1 MKHSQFSLL
10 RLSSLLFC
18 CLLAAVIHAANP
30 PQGGSHRHISGT
42 AYYADTGQP
51 AEHIF
56 VDLVSAGG
64 LLITTATTTAS
75 GTFEFQDLDP
85 EVYELAVHIQDYEPI
100 SVSIDLSFTSSY
112 GNELVLHKR
121 GEAAAKSAAAGKSV
135 STHLLGMSSKAQEAY
150 AAGNDALYKLN
161 KPANAIV
168 DFKKAIKAESKFY
181 EAYEALGWAYQQS
194 GKSADAEDAFRKSI
208 EVSGGKYTPADV
220 GLGAV
225 LLNTQ
230 RLAEGEKAL
239 RQAIA
244 VDAKSWQAYYELG
257 RAMLMQG
264 EVADALKNAEQ
275 AKTFQ
280 PGAPAIYRLLANI
293 HIRLHDSAALLA
305 DLDAYIKI
313 DPASPAGQR
322 ARAMRDQLARSM
334 PSTTPAPTLRS
345 GASAIPVNQYIPAR
359 LN

>member
-1 MKHSQFSLL
+1 MKHSQFSVL
-10 RLSSLLFC
+10 RLWSLLFC
-18 CLLAAVIHAANP
+18 CLLAATSHAANP
-30 PQGGSHRHISGT
+30 PQGSSRRHISG
-42 AYYADTGQP
+42 AAFYADTGQP

-56 VDLVSAGG
+56 VDLISAGG
-64 LLITTATTTAS
+64 SLITTATTTAS
-75 GTFEFQDLDP
+75 GTFDFYNLDP
-85 EVYELAVHIQDYEPI
+85 EVYELAVHISDYDPV
-100 SVSIDLSFTSSY
+100 SVSIDLSFTSSN

-121 GEAAAKSAAAGKSV
+121 GEAAGKSGAAGKSV

-150 AAGNDALYKLN
+150 AAGNDALYKQN
-161 KPANAIV
+161 KPADAVV

-208 EVSGGKYTPADV
+208 EVSGGKYAPADV

-225 LLNTQ
+225 LLNAQ
-230 RLAEGEKAL
+230 RLAEGEKTL

-244 VDAKSWQAYYELG
+244 LDAKSWQAYYELG

-264 EVADALKNAEQ
+264 EVAEALKNAEQ

-305 DLDAYIKI
+305 DLDAYVKI
-313 DPASPAGQR
+313 DSASPAGQR
-322 ARAMRDQLARSM
+322 AKQMRDQLAKSM
-334 PSTTPAPTLRS
+334 PSAEPPPTLKN
-345 GASAIPVNQYIPAR
+345 GASAIPVSQYIPVR
-359 LN
+359 PN